1 MAIQNFGMVSQMD
14 TESIVKNIMQAKK
27 TSVDNLYRKRTLTQW
42 RKEEYSKSYQQISD
56 FRNKI
61 FDFKL
66 EKNRNPMKTSISDEN
81 ILSATASPEAGS
93 VNSIIKVIALASSAA
108 NSSTARIS
116 AAGSNKFNLKTQFE
130 TAGGLSKLPSQ
141 TEKFSLTINGED
153 IEVDPSKSMVD
164 LVADINTKMTA
175 AGVKVTAS
183 IDPLSGKFKLAGT
196 TPDTVVLMAGSS
208 AQGKEF
214 LSKTLKINPESVE
227 NSVESS
233 DNIVLNGGTIANP
246 LTSLKDMFT
255 NAAGETSMA
264 ASSFEMDINGRKFIV
279 DTNRSM
285 NEFAA
290 QINSANIGVKASY
303 DANTDRVFFTTST
316 SGADA
321 KIDFTAN
328 AVGTAGHDFLK
339 NVLHIDPSIAK
350 AGTNA
355 KYNLNGVDLEN
366 ATNNFTVAGVNYS
379 LKNIGEA
386 TVTVTSDI
394 DKQVEN
400 FKKFVD
406 AYNEIMTSTNKYTTE
421 KRYRDANKKLLDPLL
436 DEERKEMSESDIKL
450 WDEKA
455 RQGMLYG
462 DSILRSL
469 VSNNRL
475 IMMGSYNKDK
485 YSTMS
490 TLGVTTGA
498 NYLDGGMLSVDEDKL
513 KAALSEDPQALD
525 KLLMG
530 TKDEFGKVKTKGILD
545 KLYEGAKVTMDELVT
560 KGGATAGSETSS
572 NLGKEIDTLNKMIDN
587 RNTKLYKEEQR
598 YYKQF
603 AAMEVALQ
611 KIQQNSS
618 WMNSM

>member
-93 VNSIIKVIALASSAA
+93 VNSTIKVIALASSAA

-130 TAGGLSKLPSQ
+130 TAGGLSKLPAQ
-141 TEKFSLTINGED
+141 TEKFSLTINGQN
-153 IEVDPSKSMVD
+153 IEVDPTKSMDD
-164 LVADINTKMTA
+164 LVSDINTKMTD
-175 AGVKVTAS
+175 AGINVRAS
-183 IDPLSGKFKLAGT
+183 MGADGKFKMEGTDGT
-196 TPDTVVLMAGSS
+196 TFVVMNQTS
-208 AQGKEF
+208 ARGKDF
-214 LSKTLKINPESVE
+214 LSKTLKINPEAMANVA
-227 NSVESS
+227 ESS
-233 DNIVLNGGTIANP
+233 DNVILNGGSSTDT
-246 LTSLKDMFT
+246 LRDMFT

-264 ASSFEMDINGRKFIV
+264 ADTFEMDINGKKFMV

-285 NEFAA
+285 NELAA

-321 KIDFTAN
+321 KIDFTGN
-328 AVGTAGHDFLK
+328 AAGSAGHDFLK
-339 NVLHIDPSIAK
+339 NVLNIDPSIAK

-355 KYNLNGVDLEN
+355 QYELNGVLLEN

-379 LKNIGEA
+379 LKNVGTA
-386 TVTVTSDI
+386 TVTVTADI

-406 AYNEIMTSTNKYTTE
+406 AYNEIMTTANKYTTE

-436 DEERKEMSESDIKL
+436 DEERKEMSESDIKM

-469 VSNNRL
+469 MSNNRL
-475 IMMGSYNKDK
+475 TMMGQYNKDK

-545 KLYEGAKVTMDELVT
+545 KLYDGAKVTMDELVT

-572 NLGKEIDTLNKMIDN
+572 NLGKELDTLNKMIDN
-587 RNTKLYKEEQR
+587 RNTRLYKEEQR

>member
-14 TESIVKNIMQAKK
+14 TESIVKNIMQAKQA
-27 TSVDNLYRKRTLTQW
+27 SVDKLYRKRTLTQW

-56 FRNKI
+56 FRNKV

-93 VNSIIKVIALASSAA
+93 VNSTIKVIALASSAA

-130 TAGGLSKLPSQ
+130 TAGGLSKLPAQ
-141 TEKFSLTINGED
+141 TEKFSLTINGQN
-153 IEVDPSKSMVD
+153 IEVDPTKSMDD
-164 LVADINTKMTA
+164 LVSDINTKMTD
-175 AGVKVTAS
+175 AGINVRAS
-183 IDPLSGKFKLAGT
+183 MGADGKFKMEGTDGT
-196 TPDTVVLMAGSS
+196 TFVVMNQTS
-208 AQGKEF
+208 ARGKDF
-214 LSKTLKINPESVE
+214 LSKTLKINPEAMANVA
-227 NSVESS
+227 ESS
-233 DNIVLNGGTIANP
+233 DNVILNGGSSTDT
-246 LTSLKDMFT
+246 LRDMFT

-264 ASSFEMDINGRKFIV
+264 ADTFEMDINGKKFMV

-285 NEFAA
+285 NELAA

-321 KIDFTAN
+321 KIDFTGN
-328 AVGTAGHDFLK
+328 AAGSAGHDFLK
-339 NVLHIDPSIAK
+339 NVLNIDPSIAK

-355 KYNLNGVDLEN
+355 QYELNGVLLEN

-379 LKNIGEA
+379 LKNVGTA
-386 TVTVTSDI
+386 TVTVTADI

-406 AYNEIMTSTNKYTTE
+406 AYNEIMTTANKYTTE

-436 DEERKEMSESDIKL
+436 DEERKEMSESDIKM

-469 VSNNRL
+469 MSNNRL
-475 IMMGSYNKDK
+475 TMMGQYNKDK

-545 KLYEGAKVTMDELVT
+545 KLYDGAKVTMDELVT

-572 NLGKEIDTLNKMIDN
+572 NLGKELDTLNKMIDN
-587 RNTKLYKEEQR
+587 RNTRLYKEEQR

>member
-14 TESIVKNIMQAKK
+14 TESIVKNIMQAKQA
-27 TSVDNLYRKRTLTQW
+27 SVDKLYRKRTLTQW

-56 FRNKI
+56 FRNKV

-93 VNSIIKVIALASSAA
+93 VNSTIKVIALASSAA

-141 TEKFSLTINGED
+141 TEKFSLTINGQN
-153 IEVDPSKSMVD
+153 IEVDPTKSMDD
-164 LVADINTKMTA
+164 LVSDINTKMTD
-175 AGVKVTAS
+175 AGINIRAS
-183 IDPLSGKFKLAGT
+183 MGADGKFKLQGDAST
-196 TPDTVVLMAGSS
+196 FVVLKESS
-208 AQGKEF
+208 ARGKEF
-214 LSKTLKINPESVE
+214 LNKTLKMDSELIAESVA
-227 NSVESS
+227 SS
-233 DNIVLNGGTIANP
+233 DNVILNGGTS
-246 LTSLKDMFT
+246 TDTLKDMFT
-255 NAAGETSMA
+255 NAAGETSMT
-264 ASSFEMDINGRKFIV
+264 ASSFEMDINGKKFIV

-285 NEFAA
+285 NELAA

-321 KIDFTAN
+321 KIDFTGN
-328 AVGTAGHDFLK
+328 AAGSAGHDFLK
-339 NVLHIDPSIAK
+339 NVLNIDPSIAK

-386 TVTVTSDI
+386 TVTVTADI

-406 AYNEIMTSTNKYTTE
+406 AYNEIMTTANKYTGE

-469 VSNNRL
+469 MSNNRL
-475 IMMGSYNKDK
+475 TMMGQYNKDK

-530 TKDEFGKVKTKGILD
+530 TKDEYGKVKTKGILD
-545 KLYEGAKVTMDELVT
+545 KLYDGAKVTMDELVT

-572 NLGKEIDTLNKMIDN
+572 NLGKELDTLNKMIDN
-587 RNTKLYKEEQR
+587 RNTRLYKEEQR